1 MVIFTG
7 LAWDFHAG
15 MRTHKADLG
24 QIDQAVWNSSQG
36 RFLQFTERETTSVRL
51 TDHVEPIFV
60 LISPIYW
67 LWNDV
72 RALLLLQV
80 MAVAAGAF
88 FVYALALEKL
98 DQLVTESKRALI
110 WHREPLRQLTR
121 PIALALAAA
130 YLLAPQL
137 QSVLLTEVHAVAF
150 GVPLILWAFW
160 AVERRRWAQFL
171 IAALLTAA
179 VKEEMALLAAGLG
192 VWAMWRG
199 VANAQC
205 TMDNAQ
211 WGGRRVHPF
220 SILNSQFS
228 ILNSPRPPRHR
239 RRPGLVLRRHLRHR
253 PPLRRGLV

>member
-36 RFLQFTERETTSVRL
+36 RLLQFTERETTSVRL
-51 TDHVEPIFV
+51 TDHVEPIFI

-67 LWNDV
+67 LWDDV

-80 MAVAAGAF
+80 MAIAAGAF

-98 DQLVTESKRALI
+98 DQLVALPKRALI
-110 WHREPLRQLTR
+110 WHSEPLRQLTR

-160 AVERRRWAQFL
+160 AVERRRWAHFL
-171 IAALLTAA
+171 LAALLLAA
-179 VKEEMALLAAGLG
+179 VKEEMALLSAGLG
-192 VWAMWRG
+192 LWAVLIFCERIP
-199 VANAQC
+199 Q
-205 TMDNAQ
+205 
-211 WGGRRVHPF
+211 RRA
-220 SILNSQFS
+220 
-228 ILNSPRPPRHR
+228 R
-239 RRPGLVLRRHLRHR
+239 
-253 PPLRRGLV
+253 